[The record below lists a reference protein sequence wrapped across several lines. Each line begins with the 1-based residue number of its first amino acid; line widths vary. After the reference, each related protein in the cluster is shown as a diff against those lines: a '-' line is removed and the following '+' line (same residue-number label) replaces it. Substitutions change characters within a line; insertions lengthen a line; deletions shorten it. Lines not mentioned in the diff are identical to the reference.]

1 MQNIRV
7 SIISNSK
14 ELPQMTCNN
23 FFHSVELFSI
33 IERSSAQSPYMAVA
47 TTDEGIVVAHMLAII
62 RRRGSLMPPY
72 LFTQGR
78 IHGEGDYEPICT
90 DKEKVFGMMLRAI
103 TRKFRRKLCLFVEF
117 SDLSQKMFGYRYFR
131 KEGYFCVNWQEVHNS
146 LHSKSP
152 EERLLPKAQK
162 YIANM
167 DTDNIRVEIA
177 DTDSDIKGFYTILR
191 NNNRLNLRRLIP
203 PYDQFLELAK
213 SKNANVF
220 VLKYKDKLIGG
231 CVCAYS
237 ESNAYLWFLASRNK
251 RYMHLHPNYI
261 MVWKAI
267 DYAYNQGYAHFRF
280 LDAGLPTP
288 GNPHRKFILNFG
300 GKPVAKYRWFKFSIG
315 WINKLLFRIYNE

>member
-1 MQNIRV
+1 
-7 SIISNSK
+7 
-14 ELPQMTCNN
+14 
-23 FFHSVELFSI
+23 
-33 IERSSAQSPYMAVA
+33 
-47 TTDEGIVVAHMLAII
+47 
-62 RRRGSLMPPY
+62 
-72 LFTQGR
+72 
-78 IHGEGDYEPICT
+78 
-90 DKEKVFGMMLRAI
+90 
-103 TRKFRRKLCLFVEF
+103 
-117 SDLSQKMFGYRYFR
+117 
-131 KEGYFCVNWQEVHNS
+131 
-146 LHSKSP
+146 
-152 EERLLPKAQK
+152 
-162 YIANM
+162 M

-177 DTDSDIKGFYTILR
+177 DTDSDIKAFYTILR

-220 VLKYKDKLIGG
+220 ILKYKDKLIGG

-237 ESNAYLWFLASRNK
+237 ETNAYLWFLASRNK

-267 DYAYNQGYAHFRF
+267 NYAYNQGYAHFRF

-300 GKPVAKYRWFKFSIG
+300 GKPIAKYRWFKFSIG